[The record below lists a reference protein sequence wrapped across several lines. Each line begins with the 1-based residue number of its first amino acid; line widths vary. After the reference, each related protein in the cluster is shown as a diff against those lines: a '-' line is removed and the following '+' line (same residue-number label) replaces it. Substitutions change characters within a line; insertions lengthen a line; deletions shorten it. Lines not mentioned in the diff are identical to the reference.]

1 MYVSR
6 SLKCSLSNPD
16 ISIRLVTALIFVLL
30 TVCSG
35 FAAEYHVDCING
47 SDDFPGSKDK
57 PFKSISR
64 ASRVL
69 KPGDKAIIHP
79 GEYHEQIMGGVSGA
93 RDASITYEG
102 MDRDKVILRG
112 SVLLNNWRKQGESW
126 VHRGLKPITL
136 VNSFV
141 MVDEK
146 VMLKRADKPT
156 QLPPGSFYVD
166 PLGIYVIR
174 LPNDG
179 NPNTDHK
186 VEVYELDFAFNSGN
200 RWGGTAK
207 NWIVLKNLTIEK
219 YGAHGISSQVDKPF
233 ENTNWLVDNLNI
245 RLNRQAGIFACGDDW
260 VVKNCSFTR
269 NLVHG
274 CQINGARVKFENN
287 ICSENEIFGSSG
299 YGGAGLL
306 IGPDKTANSCVIRSN
321 EFSRNGDLNVGFGC
335 GLYLEG
341 RSFGNTVENNNIVGN
356 SHCGVGFFGSSGN
369 LVKNNVIANTGSDKR
384 QGNVGAFVV
393 AHSYEGAPTQ
403 SRANLIVHNTVW
415 KCPTPIKVLQPSEPV
430 GQQEQNRFINNIF
443 AEYLFLTPI
452 HPDYGVQ
459 TSNNAWFQA
468 KSDIKFTKENLK
480 GILDE
485 RIGSTE
491 EINRFRGQTPDLV
504 APEKGDF
511 RPQKSSPIVDAATD
525 LREAPV
531 DKDGNKRPCGKLPD
545 IGAYELCN

>member
-1 MYVSR
+1 MYVFG
-6 SLKCSLSNPD
+6 SLICSLRYPD
-16 ISIRLVTALIFVLL
+16 ISIRLFTALIFVML

-35 FAAEYHVDCING
+35 FAAEYHVDCVNG
-47 SDDFPGSKDK
+47 SDDFQGSGDK
-57 PFKSISR
+57 PFKTISR

-79 GEYHEQIMGGVSGA
+79 GEYHEQIMGGASGVKEA
-93 RDASITYEG
+93 PITYEG
-102 MDRDKVILRG
+102 IDRDKVILRG

-126 VHRGLKPITL
+126 THRGLKPITL

-146 VMLKRADKPT
+146 IMLKRVDKPT
-156 QLPPGSFYVD
+156 QLPQGSFYVD

-219 YGAHGISSQVDKPF
+219 YGAHGISSEVTKPF
-233 ENTNWLVDNLNI
+233 ENTNWLVDNLNV

-269 NLVHG
+269 NFVHG
-274 CQINGARVKFENN
+274 CQINGARVRFENN
-287 ICSENEIFGSSG
+287 ICSENELFGSSG

-321 EFSRNGDLNVGFGC
+321 EFSRNGDPNVGYGC
-335 GLYLEG
+335 GVYLEG

-369 LVKNNVIANTGSDKR
+369 LVRNNVIANTGSDKR

-403 SRANLIVHNTVW
+403 SRANLIAHNTVW

-430 GQQEQNRFINNIF
+430 GSQEQNRFINNIF
-443 AEYLFLTPI
+443 AEYLFITPI

-459 TSNNAWFQA
+459 TANNAWFQA

-491 EINRFRGQTPDLV
+491 EINRFRGQTPELV

-511 RPQKSSPIVDAATD
+511 RPQKGSPIVDAATD
-525 LREAPV
+525 LGEAPV

-545 IGAYELCN
+545 IGAYEFCN